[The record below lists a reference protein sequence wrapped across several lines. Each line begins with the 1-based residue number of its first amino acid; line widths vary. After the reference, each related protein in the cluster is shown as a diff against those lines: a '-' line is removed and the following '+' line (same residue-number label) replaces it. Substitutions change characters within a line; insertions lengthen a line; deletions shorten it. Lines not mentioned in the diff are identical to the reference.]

1 MALNIKPY
9 YPLEHPDSSYS
20 VAELIKKISRPQ
32 VTGAYLKTDV
42 KKESTFNRDEDL
54 YGFSLFAKN
63 PRTRTRSKSRNI
75 KTFRCYLELCR

>member
-9 YPLEHPDSSYS
+9 YPLEHPDSGYS

-42 KKESTFNRDEDL
+42 KKESTFNRNEDL
-54 YGFSLFAKN
+54 YGFS
-63 PRTRTRSKSRNI
+63 
-75 KTFRCYLELCR
+75 FRPKIRERELSLNQGTMKLLDVI